1 MAAIP
6 MLRRNVKLE
15 ISAPAICAAL
25 ARQLHIPNNFT
36 FGQPKKALGHEPQID
51 PWLTPYNRSAC
62 QFRKPIGVV
71 ATN

>member
-6 MLRRNVKLE
+6 MLRRNVELE

-36 FGQPKKALGHEPQID
+36 FARTKKAIGLEPHIGS
-51 PWLTPYNRSAC
+51 WLA
-62 QFRKPIGVV
+62 I
-71 ATN
+71 